1 MQAVIAHD
9 TARIFAL
16 AKNEENI
23 DLATPTGKTALMVA
37 AKAGEYTLVKWL
49 LDNGANPH
57 VANHNGG
64 TPLMFASISGE
75 ARVIKLLIEH
85 QVDFNAQGKNGWGAL
100 MIAAAKGHTRVV
112 DQLLTAGAKVN
123 THDVYY
129 WTPLHRAVYEERIEV
144 SKRLLSSPGIRVNA
158 RDDQGATALHHAS
171 QLGNLA
177 LVTLL
182 LSYGAD
188 PDIADVHGLRA
199 RHYAQKT
206 GQDHVLVHL
215 N

>member
-1 MQAVIAHD
+1 MQAVVSHD

-16 AKNEENI
+16 AQDEDNI

-37 AKAGEYTLVKWL
+37 AKAGEFSLVKWL

-57 VANHNGG
+57 AANHNGG
-64 TPLMFASISGE
+64 TPLMFASISGKSE
-75 ARVIKLLIEH
+75 VVALLIEH
-85 QVDFNAQGKNGWGAL
+85 QVDFDAQGKNGWGAL
-100 MIAAAKGHTRVV
+100 MIAAAKGHTQVV
-112 DQLLTAGAKVN
+112 DQLLTAGAEVN

-144 SKRLLSSPGIRVNA
+144 SKRLLSSPGIKVNA

-171 QLGNLA
+171 KLGNLS
-177 LVTLL
+177 LVRLL
-182 LSYGAD
+182 LSHGAD
-188 PDIADVHGLRA
+188 PDIADVHELKPQ
-199 RHYAQKT
+199 HYAQKS
-206 GQDHVLVHL
+206 GQGHVLVHL